1 MEKTNPQLVPFFD
14 RLFVQRDETLERT
27 PSGVIIPDSDKEKPN
42 RGIVI
47 LTGPDCKS
55 AYPGQLI
62 IFGQHNGFEI
72 MVGTEEYTILREQ
85 DIYAGEEKDKPL
97 IVTVRDIDQAK
108 GMGTS
113 PLEESNKRI
122 NGN

>member
-47 LTGPDCKS
+47 LTGPDCKF
-55 AYPGQLI
+55 AYAGQRI

-72 MVGTEEYTILREQ
+72 MVGTEEYTVLREQ
-85 DIYAGEEKDKPL
+85 DIYAGEQIITKQDRIMAEVDRQ
-97 IVTVRDIDQAK
+97 IQRGI
-108 GMGTS
+108 
-113 PLEESNKRI
+113 I